1 MRAGH
6 GLGRCGEGEGS
17 GQMVQG
23 EQRWEER
30 WQGWGGMRWLVP
42 PHRGSRQQT
51 AGRIR
56 ELMLS
61 VGVGKRTE
69 ASFRKLGKKWV
80 HECEC
85 GAPDCKASPQS
96 QARLQAPG
104 EPRLFCSTGQTD
116 DPGSQAGPL
125 SRGWG
130 RWEGHK
136 AL

>member
-1 MRAGH
+1 
-6 GLGRCGEGEGS
+6 
-17 GQMVQG
+17 
-23 EQRWEER
+23 
-30 WQGWGGMRWLVP
+30 
-42 PHRGSRQQT
+42 
-51 AGRIR
+51 
-56 ELMLS
+56 MLS

-69 ASFRKLGKKWV
+69 ASFRKLGKKRV

-116 DPGSQAGPL
+116 DPGSQAGHL

-136 AL
+136 PL